1 MRTSLAAIRSRS
13 SYVFVDK
20 TTYSFS
26 SIELWFS
33 FAATI
38 SLILFCPLKSG
49 NMADL
54 DEMLLEAAG
63 RPGKS
68 QHSPPPA
75 RRRRKG
81 SYSDDGSDSRDDD
94 SDDDRG
100 YAGRKPSSSQV
111 PLKKRL
117 DTTERDDEHSSSRED
132 DEDDDVDFD
141 RYSSDDGSYGSD
153 LYKGEE
159 DKKRLSKMSEL
170 KREMILA
177 ERANRRNDKDFKN
190 SIKKQ
195 KEKSNQ
201 SRKDSPPP
209 HTVNRPVRSS
219 RAADRA
225 AAKDGAL
232 NELRNRKM
240 LRQQDPESSWK
251 RRDTDSSIKQK
262 KIPPPA
268 LTRGDSGPQS
278 DDEESAGDM
287 GDDSEDENLSN
298 DESSILTFEDVKG
311 ITIRRSKLA
320 KWFME
325 PFFEELIVGCFVRVG
340 IGKSKSGP
348 IYRLCIV
355 KNVDAADP
363 DRQYK
368 LENKMTH
375 KYLNVVWGN
384 ESSAARW
391 QMAMISD
398 SPPIKEE
405 FDQLLREVDRH
416 DGRMPSKQE
425 VLEKREAI
433 EKTNTFVYSA
443 ETVKQML
450 QEKKSTI
457 RRPLNV
463 AAEKDRLRRDMEVAQ
478 MKHDEVEVE
487 RIKAKLQELDA
498 SRQSQE
504 KDKKAIR
511 LAEMNRK
518 NRVENFK
525 NASEMKPVNTG
536 LKAGEAGYDPFSRRW
551 TRSRNYY
558 VSKPGESAA
567 GEANGVD
574 AQTGAGVS
582 SKSGLVA
589 TAAALEAAADAGKLV
604 DTNAPVDLGTE
615 SNMLHDFDLPISL
628 ASLQKFGGAH
638 GVQAGFMARKQ
649 RIEAMVGCQV
659 PENDGRRH
667 ALTLS
672 VSDYKRR
679 RGLL

>member
-1 MRTSLAAIRSRS
+1 
-13 SYVFVDK
+13 
-20 TTYSFS
+20 
-26 SIELWFS
+26 
-33 FAATI
+33 
-38 SLILFCPLKSG
+38 
-49 NMADL
+49 MADL

-63 RPGKS
+63 RTGRN
-68 QHSPPPA
+68 QHSPPPS

-100 YAGRKPSSSQV
+100 YAGRKPSASHI

-117 DTTERDDEHSSSRED
+117 DPTERDDEHSSSRED
-132 DEDDDVDFD
+132 DEEDDDDD
-141 RYSSDDGSYGSD
+141 RYDREDDSDDDSVGSD

-159 DKKRLSKMSEL
+159 DRKRLANMSEL

-177 ERANRRNDKDFKN
+177 DRANKRNDKILKN
-190 SIKKQ
+190 NIKKQ
-195 KEKSNQ
+195 KEKTNQ
-201 SRKDSPPP
+201 SRKDSPPS
-209 HTVNRPVRSS
+209 HTVNRAVRSS
-219 RAADRA
+219 ARSADRAADR
-225 AAKDGAL
+225 AKDGAL
-232 NELRNRKM
+232 NELRARKKM
-240 LRQQDPESSWK
+240 RQQDPESNWK
-251 RRDTDSSIKQK
+251 RRDAADSSVKRKEVIKA
-262 KIPPPA
+262 A
-268 LTRGDSGPQS
+268 LSTSSRSDSGFQTE
-278 DDEESAGDM
+278 DDESQHEM
-287 GDDSEDENLSN
+287 GDSEDEK
-298 DESSILTFEDVKG
+298 SSDSLTYEDVKG

-355 KNVDAADP
+355 RNVDAADP

-405 FDQLLREVDRH
+405 FDQLIREVDRH
-416 DGRMPSKQE
+416 GGRMPSKQE
-425 VLEKREAI
+425 VLEKRESI
-433 EKTNTFVYSA
+433 EKTNSFVYSA

-450 QEKKSTI
+450 QEKKSAI
-457 RRPLNV
+457 RRPLNI

-478 MKHDEVEVE
+478 MKHDELEVE
-487 RIKAKLQELDA
+487 KIKAKLQELEA

-504 KDKKAIR
+504 KDTKAIR

-558 VSKPGESAA
+558 VSKPGEAAA
-567 GEANGVD
+567 GEVNGGD
-574 AQTGAGVS
+574 AQTAAGVAS
-582 SKSGLVA
+582 NTAKAGLVA

-604 DTNAPVDLGTE
+604 DTNAPVDQGTE

-628 ASLQKFGGAH
+628 AALQRFGGAH

-649 RIEAMVGCQV
+649 RIEATVGCQV

>member
-1 MRTSLAAIRSRS
+1 MMQH
-13 SYVFVDK
+13 K
-20 TTYSFS
+20 
-26 SIELWFS
+26 IENVVVLCEDEVIVS
-33 FAATI
+33 FAERI
-38 SLILFCPLKSG
+38 STKYAG
-49 NMADL
+49 DMADL

-63 RPGKS
+63 RTGRN
-68 QHSPPPA
+68 QHSPPPS

-100 YAGRKPSSSQV
+100 YAGRKPSASHI

-117 DTTERDDEHSSSRED
+117 DPTERDDEHSSSRED
-132 DEDDDVDFD
+132 DEEDDDDD
-141 RYSSDDGSYGSD
+141 RYDREDDSDDDSVGSD

-159 DKKRLSKMSEL
+159 DRKRLANMSEL

-177 ERANRRNDKDFKN
+177 DRANKRNDKILKN
-190 SIKKQ
+190 NIKKQ
-195 KEKSNQ
+195 KEKTNQ
-201 SRKDSPPP
+201 SRKDSPPS
-209 HTVNRPVRSS
+209 HTVNRAVRSS
-219 RAADRA
+219 ARSADRAADR
-225 AAKDGAL
+225 AKDGAL
-232 NELRNRKM
+232 NELRARKKM
-240 LRQQDPESSWK
+240 RQQDPESNWK
-251 RRDTDSSIKQK
+251 RRDAADSSVKRKEVIKA
-262 KIPPPA
+262 A
-268 LTRGDSGPQS
+268 LSTSSRSDSG
-278 DDEESAGDM
+278 
-287 GDDSEDENLSN
+287 
-298 DESSILTFEDVKG
+298 
-311 ITIRRSKLA
+311 
-320 KWFME
+320 
-325 PFFEELIVGCFVRVG
+325 
-340 IGKSKSGP
+340 
-348 IYRLCIV
+348 LCIV
-355 KNVDAADP
+355 RNVDAADP

-405 FDQLLREVDRH
+405 FDQLIREVDRH
-416 DGRMPSKQE
+416 GGRMPSKQE
-425 VLEKREAI
+425 VLEKRESI
-433 EKTNTFVYSA
+433 EKTNSFVYSA

-450 QEKKSTI
+450 QEKKSAI
-457 RRPLNV
+457 RRPLNI

-478 MKHDEVEVE
+478 MKHDELEVE
-487 RIKAKLQELDA
+487 KIKAKLQELEA

-504 KDKKAIR
+504 KDTKAIR

-558 VSKPGESAA
+558 VSKPGEAAA
-567 GEANGVD
+567 GEVNGGD
-574 AQTGAGVS
+574 AQTAAGVAS
-582 SKSGLVA
+582 STAKAGLVA

-604 DTNAPVDLGTE
+604 DTNAPVDQGTE

-628 ASLQKFGGAH
+628 AALQRFGGAH

-649 RIEAMVGCQV
+649 RIEATVGCQV

>member
-1 MRTSLAAIRSRS
+1 
-13 SYVFVDK
+13 
-20 TTYSFS
+20 
-26 SIELWFS
+26 
-33 FAATI
+33 
-38 SLILFCPLKSG
+38 
-49 NMADL
+49 
-54 DEMLLEAAG
+54 
-63 RPGKS
+63 
-68 QHSPPPA
+68 
-75 RRRRKG
+75 
-81 SYSDDGSDSRDDD
+81 
-94 SDDDRG
+94 
-100 YAGRKPSSSQV
+100 
-111 PLKKRL
+111 
-117 DTTERDDEHSSSRED
+117 
-132 DEDDDVDFD
+132 
-141 RYSSDDGSYGSD
+141 
-153 LYKGEE
+153 
-159 DKKRLSKMSEL
+159 MSEL
-170 KREMILA
+170 EREMILA
-177 ERANRRNDKDFKN
+177 ERATKKNDKDLKN

-195 KEKSNQ
+195 KEKSTQ

-209 HTVNRPVRSS
+209 HTVNRAVRSS
-219 RAADRA
+219 ARSADRA

-232 NELRNRKM
+232 NELRARKR
-240 LRQQDPESSWK
+240 LRQQDPESHWK
-251 RRDTDSSIKQK
+251 RRDADTGVKRK
-262 KIPPPA
+262 GFTPA
-268 LTRGDSGPQS
+268 ALSTPSHSGSGTHSEDEESTGGMVDS
-278 DDEESAGDM
+278 DDEKLSREST
-287 GDDSEDENLSN
+287 
-298 DESSILTFEDVKG
+298 ILMYEDVKG

-355 KNVDAADP
+355 RNVDAADP

-368 LENKMTH
+368 LENKRTH

-384 ESSAARW
+384 ENSAARW

-398 SPPIKEE
+398 SPPLKEE
-405 FDQLLREVDRH
+405 FDQLIREVERH
-416 DGRMPSKQE
+416 GGRMPSKQE

-433 EKTNTFVYSA
+433 EKTNSFVYSA

-463 AAEKDRLRRDMEVAQ
+463 AAEKDRLRREMEVAQ
-478 MKHDEVEVE
+478 MKHNETEVEK
-487 RIKAKLQELDA
+487 IKAKLQELEA
-498 SRQSQE
+498 SRQTQQ

-525 NASEMKPVNTG
+525 NASEMKPVSVG

-558 VSKPGESAA
+558 VSKPGEAA
-567 GEANGVD
+567 AEANGGD
-574 AQTGAGVS
+574 AQTAAV
-582 SKSGLVA
+582 VA
-589 TAAALEAAADAGKLV
+589 TVAALEAAADAGKLV
-604 DTNAPVDLGTE
+604 DTSAPVDEGTE
-615 SNMLHDFDLPISL
+615 SNIVHDFDLPISL
-628 ASLQKFGGAH
+628 AALQKFGGPH

-649 RIEAMVGCQV
+649 RIEATVGCQV

>member
-1 MRTSLAAIRSRS
+1 M
-13 SYVFVDK
+13 D
-20 TTYSFS
+20 
-26 SIELWFS
+26 
-33 FAATI
+33 
-38 SLILFCPLKSG
+38 
-49 NMADL
+49 DL
-54 DEMLLEAAG
+54 DDMLLEAAG
-63 RPGKS
+63 RTARDDD
-68 QHSPPPA
+68 SPPPS

-81 SYSDDGSDSRDDD
+81 SYSDDASDSRDDD

-100 YAGRKPSSSQV
+100 YASRKPSASQV

-117 DTTERDDEHSSSRED
+117 DPLERDDDDEHSSSRED
-132 DEDDDVDFD
+132 DDDDDEDDRYD
-141 RYSSDDGSYGSD
+141 REGDSDGDSVGSD
-153 LYKGEE
+153 LYKGDE
-159 DKKRLSKMSEL
+159 DRKRLAKMSEL
-170 KREMILA
+170 DREMILA
-177 ERANRRNDKDFKN
+177 DRSNKRNDKDLKN
-190 SIKKQ
+190 NIKKQ

-201 SRKDSPPP
+201 SRKDSSPP
-209 HTVNRPVRSS
+209 HTANRTMRSS
-219 RAADRA
+219 ARSADRA
-225 AAKDGAL
+225 KQTL
-232 NELRNRKM
+232 NELRAKKR
-240 LRQQDPESSWK
+240 LRQQDPESKWKHRDQDSAVK
-251 RRDTDSSIKQK
+251 RRGFTLDTSSRSGEEEEEEDRVS
-262 KIPPPA
+262 
-268 LTRGDSGPQS
+268 RGDT
-278 DDEESAGDM
+278 EI
-287 GDDSEDENLSN
+287 
-298 DESSILTFEDVKG
+298 SSTTLTYEDVKG

-325 PFFEELIVGCFVRVG
+325 PFFEDLIVGCFVRVG
-340 IGKSKSGP
+340 IGKSKTGP

-355 KNVDAADP
+355 RNVDAADP

-368 LENKMTH
+368 LENRMTH

-405 FDQLLREVDRH
+405 YDQLKREVERH

-425 VLEKREAI
+425 VVEKREAI
-433 EKTNTFVYSA
+433 EKTNSFVYSA

-457 RRPLNV
+457 RRPMNV
-463 AAEKDRLRRDMEVAQ
+463 AAEKDRLRRDLEVAQ
-478 MKHDEVEVE
+478 MKHNDAEVEK
-487 RIKAKLQELDA
+487 IKAKLEELEA
-498 SRQSQE
+498 SRQPQL
-504 KDKKAIR
+504 KDVKAIK

-525 NASEMKPVNTG
+525 NASEVKPLAAG

-558 VSKPGESAA
+558 VSKPGEAA
-567 GEANGVD
+567 AEANGGDTQAAAVVGPD
-574 AQTGAGVS
+574 GV
-582 SKSGLVA
+582 GIVA

-604 DTNAPVDLGTE
+604 DTSAPVDQGTE
-615 SNMLHDFDLPISL
+615 SNVLHDFEIPISL
-628 ASLQKFGGAH
+628 TALQKFGGPH

-649 RIEAMVGCQV
+649 RIEATVGCQV

>member
-1 MRTSLAAIRSRS
+1 MVNLE
-13 SYVFVDK
+13 K
-20 TTYSFS
+20 
-26 SIELWFS
+26 
-33 FAATI
+33 
-38 SLILFCPLKSG
+38 
-49 NMADL
+49 
-54 DEMLLEAAG
+54 MLLEAAG
-63 RPGKS
+63 RKTGRN
-68 QHSPPPA
+68 QHSPQPP
-75 RRRRKG
+75 RRRPKG
-81 SYSDDGSDSRDDD
+81 SYSDDGTDSRDDD

-100 YAGRKPSSSQV
+100 GYTSRKPPSVFQA

-117 DTTERDDEHSSSRED
+117 DPAERDDEHSSSRED
-132 DEDDDVDFD
+132 DEDDDDDD
-141 RYSSDDGSYGSD
+141 RYDRDRQGEAESDDDSVGSD

-159 DKKRLSKMSEL
+159 DRKQLAKMSEL
-170 KREMILA
+170 DREMILA
-177 ERANRRNDKDFKN
+177 DRATKRNDKDLKN
-190 SIKKQ
+190 TIKKQ

-201 SRKDSPPP
+201 TRKDSPPP
-209 HTVNRPVRSS
+209 HTANRAVRSS
-219 RAADRA
+219 ARSADRA
-225 AAKDGAL
+225 TAKDGAL
-232 NELRNRKM
+232 NTLRERARKK
-240 LRQQDPESSWK
+240 LRQQDSESHWK
-251 RRDTDSSIKQK
+251 RDSTVK
-262 KIPPPA
+262 KRGFTTTTA
-268 LTRGDSGPQS
+268 LSASSRS
-278 DDEESAGDM
+278 DAGSQTEDEESPGEGDS
-287 GDDSEDENLSN
+287 DSEKLSK
-298 DESSILTFEDVKG
+298 ESSTLTYEDVKG

-325 PFFEELIVGCFVRVG
+325 PFFEELIIGCFVRVG
-340 IGKSKSGP
+340 IGKSKTGP

-355 KNVDAADP
+355 RNVDAADP

-384 ESSAARW
+384 ENSAARW

-405 FDQLLREVDRH
+405 FDQLIREVDRH
-416 DGRMPSKQE
+416 GGRMPSKQE
-425 VLEKREAI
+425 VMEKREAI
-433 EKTNTFVYSA
+433 EKTNSFVYSA

-463 AAEKDRLRRDMEVAQ
+463 AAEKDRLRRDLEVAQ

-487 RIKAKLQELDA
+487 KIKVKLQELEA
-498 SRQSQE
+498 SRQPQQ

-525 NASEMKPVNTG
+525 NASEVKPVNTG

-558 VSKPGESAA
+558 VSKPGEAA
-567 GEANGVD
+567 AEAQAAAVVGPD
-574 AQTGAGVS
+574 GGKA
-582 SKSGLVA
+582 A
-589 TAAALEAAADAGKLV
+589 TVAALEAAADAGKLV
-604 DTNAPVDLGTE
+604 DTSAPVDQGTE

-628 ASLQKFGGAH
+628 ASLQKFGGPH

-649 RIEAMVGCQV
+649 RIEATVGCQV